1 VTMTTMG
8 AGNGLDTVQTDLV
21 IGVDIGGT
29 TLKAALLD
37 SEGREYRRSELPTP
51 RHLGPE
57 AVVATTIDVIVGLR
71 AHVPPAARLRG
82 VGLVVPGVVD
92 PQQGIALYSANIG
105 WRQLP
110 IRQIVEEAVGLPVVI
125 DHDVR
130 AAGMAELELG
140 AARGFQEVLF
150 VALGTGVAA
159 AVITSGRVSTGATGR
174 AGELGHLPVFPD
186 GEWCACGQRGC
197 TETYAS
203 AAALSRRYSAGAGI
217 SVSAADVIS
226 RAGAGDP
233 VARRV
238 FNDAITALARAL
250 VIDVLL
256 MDPELILIGGGMAA
270 SGVALLDPLVRE
282 VKAGLA
288 WRSAPKIAY
297 GQFAGDAGR
306 KGAGLLAWR
315 AVKETRL

>member
-1 VTMTTMG
+1 MTATG
-8 AGNGLDTVQTDLV
+8 AGDELNIVQTDLV
-21 IGVDIGGT
+21 IGVDVGGT

-57 AVVATTIDVIVGLR
+57 AVVAATIDMIGGLR
-71 AHVPPAARLRG
+71 AQLPPTARLCG

-92 PQQGIALYSANIG
+92 AQQGIARYSANIG
-105 WRQLP
+105 WRKLP
-110 IRQIVEEAVGLPVVI
+110 LRKIVEEAVGLPVVI

-130 AAGMAELELG
+130 AAGLAELELG

-159 AVITSGRVSTGATGR
+159 AVITNGGVLVGATGR

-186 GEWCACGQRGC
+186 GELCACGQRGC

-203 AAALSRRYSAGAGI
+203 AAAVSRRYSAGTGI

-226 RAGAGDP
+226 RAGADDP
-233 VARRV
+233 LARRV
-238 FNDAITALARAL
+238 LNDAITALSRAL
-250 VIDVLL
+250 VNYVLL

-270 SGVALLDPLVRE
+270 SGEALLDPLMRE
-282 VKAGLA
+282 VQAGLA
-288 WRSAPKIAY
+288 WRSAPKIAN

-306 KGAGLLAWR
+306 KGAGLVVWR

>member
-1 VTMTTMG
+1 MTTTS
-8 AGNGLDTVQTDLV
+8 AGTGVEIVQTDLV
-21 IGVDIGGT
+21 IGVDVGGT

-57 AVVATTIDVIVGLR
+57 AVVAATIDLIVGLR
-71 AHVPPAARLRG
+71 ADISPTARLRS

-92 PQQGIALYSANIG
+92 AQQGIAHYSANIG
-105 WRQLP
+105 WRDLP
-110 IRQIVEEAVGLPVVI
+110 LRQIVEEAVGLPVVI

-140 AARGFQEVLF
+140 AARGFQQILF

-159 AVITSGRVSTGATGR
+159 AVITNGRVLAGATAR

-203 AAALSRRYSAGAGI
+203 AAALSRRYSAAAGI
-217 SVSAADVIS
+217 NVSAADVIS
-226 RAGAGDP
+226 RAGADDP
-233 VARRV
+233 VARRI
-238 FNDAITALARAL
+238 FNDAITALGRAL
-250 VIDVLL
+250 VNYVLL
-256 MDPELILIGGGMAA
+256 MDPELILIGGGMAT
-270 SGVALLDPLVRE
+270 SGEALLDPLMRE
-282 VKAGLA
+282 VQAGLA
-288 WRSAPKIAY
+288 WRSAPKIAN
-297 GQFAGDAGR
+297 GRFAGDAGR
-306 KGAGLLAWR
+306 KGAGLVAWR
-315 AVKETRL
+315 AVNDTRS